1 MPWPPHALGL
11 AGIVASVG
19 VAALIAFHPASHA
32 GTEPARKAGAVLA
45 AQPVATWEPSVVTT
59 PGLPLQCADGT
70 WTRTVVRDGCVHHGG
85 VGY

>member
-19 VAALIAFHPASHA
+19 IAALLSFHSASHA
-32 GTEPARKAGAVLA
+32 GTEPSRQSAAVLA
-45 AQPVATWEPSVVTT
+45 AQPAPTWEPSVVST

-70 WTRTVVRDGCVHHGG
+70 WTRTAVRSGCAHHGG
-85 VGY
+85 IAY

>member
-1 MPWPPHALGL
+1 MIWPPHALGL

-19 VAALIAFHPASHA
+19 LAGLIAFHPASHA
-32 GTEPARKAGAVLA
+32 GTEPARKAAAVLA
-45 AQPVATWEPSVVTT
+45 TQPASTWEPSVVTT

-70 WTRTVVRDGCVHHGG
+70 WTRTVVRGGCAHHGG

>member
-19 VAALIAFHPASHA
+19 VAALIAFHTASRA
-32 GTEPARKAGAVLA
+32 DIEPPRRASLA
-45 AQPVATWEPSVVTT
+45 AQPAPTWEPSVVTT

-70 WTRTVVRDGCVHHGG
+70 LTRTTIRAGCAHHGG